1 MIRSELE
8 DFTRLILLPNSR
20 NATNGPFAAADIT
33 NAVQRAYEREWNK
46 SRIQLT
52 RSQVVMSTQFTWP
65 SGAISMNMPLLLRGR
80 IIHSIYD
87 ITDNPHGIGMRTVFY
102 IEDVSKK
109 MRWPSTVGTPGTG
122 PFRDTLLRAFFMP
135 QVEVLDQ
142 ATSEP
147 GLIPV
152 DYHQLLGWSAAI
164 ELSEITGGDKSVPA
178 TWRNRLEDL
187 QTDYWQ
193 ACKVPVVADRARIL
207 PDDAVDFFY
216 LGAV

>member
-1 MIRSELE
+1 
-8 DFTRLILLPNSR
+8 
-20 NATNGPFAAADIT
+20 
-33 NAVQRAYEREWNK
+33 
-46 SRIQLT
+46 
-52 RSQVVMSTQFTWP
+52 
-65 SGAISMNMPLLLRGR
+65 
-80 IIHSIYD
+80 
-87 ITDNPHGIGMRTVFY
+87 
-102 IEDVSKK
+102 
-109 MRWPSTVGTPGTG
+109 
-122 PFRDTLLRAFFMP
+122 LLRAFFMP